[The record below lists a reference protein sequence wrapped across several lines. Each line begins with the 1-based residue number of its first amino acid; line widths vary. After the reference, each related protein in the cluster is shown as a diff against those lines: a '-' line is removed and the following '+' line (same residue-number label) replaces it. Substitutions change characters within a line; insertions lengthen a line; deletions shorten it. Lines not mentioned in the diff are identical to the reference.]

1 MKMKKFDSIN
11 VIPFI
16 DILLVLLAI
25 VLLTSTFIAKGVI
38 PVSLPTAASAS
49 KVLEKKSFT
58 ITIKKDNTIYCNAK
72 EIKSMFEITRYLH
85 QFNTKTQINIKSDMD
100 AKFGT
105 FVSVLD
111 LLKSKNYENISIV
124 TKKP

>member
-38 PVSLPTAASAS
+38 PVSLPKSSSSST
-49 KVLEKKSFT
+49 VLEKKSLT
-58 ITIKKDNTIYCNAK
+58 ITIKKDNTIYCDTV
-72 EIKSMFEITRYLH
+72 EQKSIFDVKKYLH
-85 QFNTKTQINIKSDMD
+85 QVNTTTHIYIKSDTD

-105 FVSVLD
+105 FVSILD
-111 LLKSKNYENISIV
+111 LLKMKNYVNISIV
-124 TKKP
+124 TKK

>member
-38 PVSLPTAASAS
+38 PVSLPTAKNAS

-58 ITIKKDNTIYCNAK
+58 ITIKKDNTIYCDTN